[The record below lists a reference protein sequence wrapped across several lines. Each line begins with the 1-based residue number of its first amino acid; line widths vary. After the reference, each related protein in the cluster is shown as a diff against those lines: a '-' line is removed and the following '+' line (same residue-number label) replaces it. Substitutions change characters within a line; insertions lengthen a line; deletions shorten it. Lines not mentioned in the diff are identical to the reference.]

1 MVEQSLVFHE
11 SLSRRGTAVI
21 DFVKKNTWVV
31 LVVAFVAL
39 VVAGIMM
46 S

>member
-1 MVEQSLVFHE
+1 MFTEPTLKVS
-11 SLSRRGTAVI
+11 SPVI
-21 DFVKKNTWVV
+21 DFVKKNTWIV
-31 LVVAFVAL
+31 LVAAFVVL

>member
-1 MVEQSLVFHE
+1 MYARCLLFQGIIPLRVCV
-11 SLSRRGTAVI
+11 VI

-31 LVVAFVAL
+31 LVAAFIVL